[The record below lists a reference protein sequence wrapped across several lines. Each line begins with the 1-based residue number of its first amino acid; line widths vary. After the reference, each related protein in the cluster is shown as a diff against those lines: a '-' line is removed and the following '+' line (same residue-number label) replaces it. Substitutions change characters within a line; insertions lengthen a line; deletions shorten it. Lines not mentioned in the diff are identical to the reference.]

1 MRGTSQFFVGA
12 RPRVTLRTPGAAVP
26 ARLDARRAVHG
37 WTRRLCACG
46 FASLALLFTSGA
58 TVVHSCYTPSRF
70 AIAIPA
76 EVVADFFIVEAQV
89 DGFGPFQF
97 LVDTGSSV
105 SLVSPALAR
114 RLGPKASRGDEALEV
129 RVPSQRATTLPAVV
143 LPRLELGQAAF
154 QRVPA
159 AVFDFGDLSRQLG
172 TRIDGILG
180 FSVFRDVVFTIDYPA
195 RRLVIDPRGTLA
207 GGARDAVDCYGD
219 GGLPL
224 ATVAVGGQ
232 RVIAL
237 IDTGS
242 DSALTLNRA
251 IAAARFVRDSRRGSV
266 RATLAGDEPQVIGR
280 LEADVR
286 IGSHRVERPLVEMA
300 EGLPALGNG
309 VLKHFAV
316 TFDPRHQLMLL
327 RRDEAAPIQFGPQR
341 SVGLGFA
348 REEDDWRVAALV
360 PDTPAQRF
368 DIRVG
373 DRCVRINGQPTPAWP
388 LERYRSLLRTSETV
402 TFTFAS
408 GDGREREMRLPVVE
422 LVR

>member
-1 MRGTSQFFVGA
+1 MRGSSHFLAGA
-12 RPRVTLRTPGAAVP
+12 CPRVTLRSLGTVMP
-26 ARLDARRAVHG
+26 APRGIRRAGRNWKH
-37 WTRRLCACG
+37 RLLACG
-46 FASLALLFTSGA
+46 FVSLALLFTSGA
-58 TVVHSCYTPSRF
+58 TVVHSSYTPSRF
-70 AIAIPA
+70 AIAVPA

-89 DGFGPFQF
+89 AGLGPFQF

-114 RLGPKASRGDEALEV
+114 RLGPTAFSDDEALEV
-129 RVPSQRATTLPAVV
+129 RVPSQRTTTLPAVV
-143 LPRLELGQAAF
+143 LPRLELGRAAF

-172 TRIDGILG
+172 TRIDGIIG

-207 GGARDAVDCYGD
+207 GDARDAVDCYGD

-251 IAAARFVRDSRRGSV
+251 TSAARYVRDSRRGSV
-266 RATLAGDEPQVIGR
+266 RATLAGDEPQVVGR

-300 EGLPALGNG
+300 EGLPTLGNG

-327 RRDEAAPIQFGPQR
+327 RRDEAAPITFGPQR

-348 REEDDWRVAALV
+348 REDGDWRVAAVV

-388 LERYRSLLRTSETV
+388 LERYQSLLRTSETV

-408 GDGREREMRLPVVE
+408 GGGRETEMRLPVVE

>member
-1 MRGTSQFFVGA
+1 MKSSLPFSVKIFPHVLPRLR
-12 RPRVTLRTPGAAVP
+12 RPVSKRRPSLATRLRRFAS
-26 ARLDARRAVHG
+26 
-37 WTRRLCACG
+37 CG

-58 TVVHSCYTPSRF
+58 TVVHSSYTPSRQ
-70 AIAIPA
+70 AITVPA
-76 EVVADFFIVEAQV
+76 DVVADFFIVDAQV
-89 DGFGPFQF
+89 AGRGPFRF

-114 RLGPKASRGDEALEV
+114 QLGAAARATDSAFAIRSS
-129 RVPSQRATTLPAVV
+129 SQRTATLPAVV
-143 LPRLELGQAAF
+143 LPRLELGRATF
-154 QRVPA
+154 RRVPA

-172 TRIDGILG
+172 TRIDGIIG

-195 RRLVIDPRGTLA
+195 RRLVIDPRGTIVTRN
-207 GGARDAVDCYGD
+207 GDAIDCYGD

-224 ATVAVGGQ
+224 ATVEVGGH
-232 RVIAL
+232 RVVAL

-242 DSALTLNRA
+242 DSAVTLNSA
-251 IAAARFVRDSRRGSV
+251 TAAAQLVRDSRRGSV

-280 LEADVR
+280 LEADVC
-286 IGSHRVERPLVEMA
+286 IGPHRFERPLVEMA
-300 EGLPALGNG
+300 DGLPSLGNG

-316 TFDPRHQLMLL
+316 TFDPRHQLMTL
-327 RRDEAAPIQFGPQR
+327 RRDASAPIPFAPQR

-348 REEDDWRVAALV
+348 REVGEWRVAAIV
-360 PDTPAQRF
+360 PDTPAERC

-373 DRCVRINGQPTPAWP
+373 DRCVRINGQPTPEWP
-388 LERYRSLLRTSETV
+388 LERYRSLLRASETV

-408 GDGREREMRLPVVE
+408 AGGREADLRLPVVE

>member
-1 MRGTSQFFVGA
+1 M
-12 RPRVTLRTPGAAVP
+12 
-26 ARLDARRAVHG
+26 
-37 WTRRLCACG
+37 
-46 FASLALLFTSGA
+46 LFTSGA
-58 TVVHSCYTPSRF
+58 TVVHSSYTPSRQ
-70 AIAIPA
+70 AITVPA

-89 DGFGPFQF
+89 AGRGPFQF

-114 RLGPKASRGDEALEV
+114 QLGDAGHATESSFAIRSS
-129 RVPSQRATTLPAVV
+129 SQRTATLPAIV
-143 LPRLELGQAAF
+143 LPRLELGSATF
-154 QRVPA
+154 RRVPA

-172 TRIDGILG
+172 KRIDGIIG

-195 RRLVIDPRGTLA
+195 RRLVIDPRGTIV
-207 GGARDAVDCYGD
+207 ARASGTVDCYGD

-224 ATVAVGGQ
+224 AAVEVGGH
-232 RVIAL
+232 RVVAL

-242 DSALTLNRA
+242 DSAVTLNSA
-251 IAAARFVRDSRRGSV
+251 TDAARLVRDSRRGSV

-280 LEADVR
+280 LDADVR
-286 IGSHRVERPLVEMA
+286 IGPHRVERPPVEMA
-300 EGLPALGNG
+300 DGLPSLGNG
-309 VLKHFAV
+309 VLRHFAV
-316 TFDPRHQLMLL
+316 TFDPRHQLMTL
-327 RRDEAAPIQFGPQR
+327 RRDASAPIQFAPQR

-348 REEDDWRVAALV
+348 REEGEWRVAAIV
-360 PDTPAQRF
+360 PDTPAERS

-388 LERYRSLLRTSETV
+388 LERYQSLLRASETV

-408 GDGREREMRLPVVE
+408 AGGREADLRLPVVE